1 MSRDGKTR
9 TGAKTEGKGKRPL
22 PPGKLPA
29 ALLRELL
36 ALAPAPGPELR
47 LPPAV
52 GEDAGVVEIASG
64 ALIAATDPITLTGY
78 DVGAHSVVVNANDVA
93 VMGAQPRWFLATVL
107 LPTGTT
113 EEDVRALFK
122 GLYGALERIGAT
134 LVGGHTEITA
144 VVRQPVVIGQML
156 GLREDGQF
164 IRTGG
169 VREGDVILQV
179 GTAPIEGAAVLAKEA
194 QRRLGK
200 VAPEALAASRAALH
214 DPGISVVEPAL
225 RAAAL
230 GATAMH
236 DPTEGG
242 LSAGLYELAEAS
254 GIALRVNAEAIL
266 WFEPGI
272 AICKALAAD
281 PWGVLASG
289 TLLAAFPER
298 LADQAVSALTADGYA
313 TAAIARAVR
322 GAGVARSDGEHF
334 ARYERDEL
342 SRILS

>member
-1 MSRDGKTR
+1 MT
-9 TGAKTEGKGKRPL
+9 KRSL
-22 PPGKLPA
+22 PPGKLAA

-36 ALAPAPGPELR
+36 ALAPAPGPEVR
-47 LPPAV
+47 LPPTV
-52 GEDAGVVEIASG
+52 GEDAGVVDVPSG
-64 ALIAATDPITLTGY
+64 ALIVATDPITLTGY
-78 DVGAHSVVVNANDVA
+78 DIGAHAVVVNANDVA
-93 VMGAQPRWFLATVL
+93 VMGARPRWFLAAVL
-107 LPTGTT
+107 LPSGTT

-122 GLYGALERIGAT
+122 GLYAALERIGAA
-134 LVGGHTEITA
+134 LVGGHTEITT

-179 GTAPIEGAAVLAKEA
+179 GRAPIEGAAVLANEA
-194 QRRLGK
+194 QPRLSA
-200 VAPEALAASRAALH
+200 VTPEILAAARVALR

-225 RAAAL
+225 RASAL

-254 GIALRVNAEAIL
+254 AIRLRVDAEAIL
-266 WFEPGI
+266 WFAPGI
-272 AICKALAAD
+272 AICEALGVD

-298 LADQAVSALTADGYA
+298 LANEARIALAADGYVA
-313 TAAIARAVR
+313 AAIAHAVP
-322 GAGVARSDGEHF
+322 GTGVERTDGVGF
-334 ARYERDEL
+334 VRYERDEL
-342 SRILS
+342 SRILA

>member
-1 MSRDGKTR
+1 MSQG
-9 TGAKTEGKGKRPL
+9 PL

-36 ALAPAPGPELR
+36 ALAPTPGPELR

-52 GEDAGVVEIASG
+52 GEDAGVIDVTSG
-64 ALIAATDPITLTGY
+64 ALIAATDPITLTGH

-93 VMGAQPRWFLATVL
+93 VMGARPRWFLAAVL
-107 LPTGTT
+107 LPIGTT

-122 GLYGALERIGAT
+122 GLYTALEHIGAT

-156 GLREDGQF
+156 GLRQDGQF

-169 VREGDVILQV
+169 VQEGDVILQV
-179 GTAPIEGAAVLAKEA
+179 GPAPIEGAAVLAKEA
-194 QRRLGK
+194 QPRLSA
-200 VAPEALAASRAALH
+200 VAPAVLAAARTALR

-225 RAAAL
+225 RASTL

-254 GIALRVNAEAIL
+254 GIALRVDAKAIL

-272 AICKALAAD
+272 AVCGALGAD

-289 TLLAAFPER
+289 TLLAAFPQR
-298 LADQAVSALTADGYA
+298 LADQALSALTADGYA
-313 TAAIARAVR
+313 TAVVARAVR
-322 GAGVARSDGEHF
+322 GTSVERTDGAPF
-334 ARYERDEL
+334 VRYERDEL
-342 SRILS
+342 SRLLS